1 MSVLTVDIGGS
12 HLKFKTERQK
22 KHVSV
27 DSGPKFTPAE
37 MVAAIAEHAAGW
49 SYDRVTLGYPGPVA
63 QDRPLLE
70 PHNLGRGWTKFNYA
84 KALKRPVRMI
94 NDAAMQALG
103 AYRGGR
109 MLFLGLGTGL
119 GSALVID
126 GIVQPLELAHLP
138 WRGDKTYEERL
149 GERAL
154 LREGKKDWRKTVARA
169 LDDLSAAFLVEY
181 IVVGGGNAKRLKDV
195 PENVHIGSNEDA
207 FIGGFRIWSDE
218 QVKARRSMPRMAG

>member
-12 HLKFKTERQK
+12 HLKFKTERQR
-22 KHVSV
+22 KHISV
-27 DSGPKFTPAE
+27 DSGPKFTPSE
-37 MVAAIAEHAAGW
+37 MVAAIAEHTASW
-49 SYDRVTLGYPGPVA
+49 SFDRITLGYPGPVG

-70 PHNLGRGWTKFNYA
+70 PHNLGSGWTKFNYA
-84 KALKRPVRMI
+84 RALKRPVRMI

-126 GIVQPLELAHLP
+126 SVVQPMELAHLP
-138 WRGDKTYEERL
+138 WRGDKTYEEQL

-154 LREGKKDWRKTVARA
+154 IREGKKDWRKTVSRA
-169 LDDLSAAFLVEY
+169 LEDLSAAFQVEY

-195 PENVHIGSNEDA
+195 PENVFIGSNEDA
-207 FIGGFRIWSDE
+207 FTGGFRLWDE
-218 QVKARRSMPRMAG
+218 PAVKARRISPRMAG